1 MKDEAQQPRPP
12 YTRSPLYLLGQ
23 LDSHDPS
30 EDVYD
35 DVREMIVN
43 MMRLLEEAEGEI
55 RRDDERRDTDTTVAD
70 RIALFLRGEE
80 EGEKADG

>member
-1 MKDEAQQPRPP
+1 MKNEAQQPRPA

-43 MMRLLEEAEGEI
+43 MMRLLEEAEEMIRDWPVSGYVDQDLAGHI
-55 RRDDERRDTDTTVAD
+55 RR
-70 RIALFLRGEE
+70 LLRGY
-80 EGEKADG
+80 GEKADG